1 MRALAT
7 MLTSWPELM
16 FLYPLLRMRVCLQKH
31 LSCTQ
36 LPGFWHRISICSGLN
51 WPRAFTFVC
60 FCIQINNVYSI
71 CLRWKEK
78 SYLACSLPYG
88 HQSDHQERCVTHS
101 RCLKVFVDF
110 FFPFGSC
117 LSVCFSFPFFLSL
130 PLLSTCGPTFISRL
144 RKCQTD
150 LRNSWASPLHWSHGN
165 FPGWLNKA
173 NI

>member
-1 MRALAT
+1 MLTSKMLALAT

-16 FLYPLLRMRVCLQKH
+16 FLYPFLRMRVCLQKH

-60 FCIQINNVYSI
+60 FCIQITNVYSI

-88 HQSDHQERCVTHS
+88 YQFDHQERCVTYS

-110 FFPFGSC
+110 FF
-117 LSVCFSFPFFLSL
+117 LLVVVSVCVSLFLSFS
-130 PLLSTCGPTFISRL
+130 LSLFFRHVVQHLSLG
-144 RKCQTD
+144 
-150 LRNSWASPLHWSHGN
+150 
-165 FPGWLNKA
+165 
-173 NI
+173 